1 MLYLGV
7 HASINGGI
15 IKAKEETEVVGG
27 NCMQI
32 FTGSP
37 QSLDLGKVYEL
48 NKSEKAEIKNAL
60 KNFPTY
66 IHSKYLLN
74 FGRPLIPKNKIFLK
88 RYIQELDL
96 AVELGMRGVVLHFG
110 VAVGEIPKEEAY
122 SNMIQSI
129 VHCVENANKK
139 AVPILETNS
148 CENNLFG
155 NTIDNI
161 AFIYHGLPKKIQ
173 ARVMFCID
181 TCHIFVCGYPIH
193 KPGGWKKYVQEFEK
207 KVGKNKIAVVHL
219 NDSSTPFGGRI
230 DKHADIGAGAI
241 FKNNP
246 GALREIVGWVSKNS
260 IPAILET
267 HGDFKPQLALVKKMA
282 GGGENFRSPLTLTNR
297 LRFVTP
303 HTLTN
308 RLRFVTLT
316 NRKRFVTPHDR
327 GHTPGGNPNQGMLA
341 LFAEF
346 RDYHKA
352 KGNVYQYRA
361 YENIIEKIAEMPKIK
376 SANDVKGKAGIGE
389 GARMKIAEYLK
400 TGAMHELEE
409 IRANKNVGALIELE
423 QIYGVG
429 PKVAADWAAKGYSS
443 VAQIKKAHDN
453 GSLQLT
459 KQQAIGI
466 KYFSDLVHP
475 IPRKE
480 AIKMFALFKR
490 KLAGLE
496 VELMGGFGMKNSAKK
511 EGKDIDIL
519 VVDAKMGEIIQLL
532 GDWIICEAELG
543 DKMGVFLMKFPG
555 YPRVVHV
562 DVKIATKEQKPFYT
576 LYFRSGDKFSRKIR
590 KIAKDAGYKLNQYGL
605 FKNGRRV
612 PREFKNEKEIIEFLG
627 VRKN

>member
-7 HASINGGI
+7 HASISGGI
-15 IKAKEETEVVGG
+15 IRAKEETSAIGG

-37 QSLDLGKVYEL
+37 QSLELGKVYEL
-48 NKSEKAEIKNAL
+48 SKLEKAKIKAAL
-60 KNFPTY
+60 QDFPTF

-74 FGRPLIPKNKIFLK
+74 FGRALIPKNKIFLK

-96 AVELGMRGVVLHFG
+96 SVELGMHGVVLHFG
-110 VAVGEIPKEEAY
+110 VAVGGMPKEEAY

-129 VHCVENANKK
+129 VHCVENADKK

-161 AFIYHGLPKKIQ
+161 AYIHHGLPKKIQ

-181 TCHIFVCGYPIH
+181 TCHVFVCGYPIH
-193 KPGGWKKYVQEFEK
+193 KPGGWKKYIQEFEK
-207 KVGKNKIAVVHL
+207 KVGKNKIAAVHL
-219 NDSSTPFGGRI
+219 NDSATPFGGRI

-241 FKNNP
+241 FKNNL
-246 GALREIVGWVSKNS
+246 GALREIIGWVSKNS

-267 HGDFKPQLALVKKMA
+267 HGDFKPQLSLVKKIT
-282 GGGENFRSPLTLTNR
+282 G
-297 LRFVTP
+297 
-303 HTLTN
+303 
-308 RLRFVTLT
+308 
-316 NRKRFVTPHDR
+316 
-327 GHTPGGNPNQGMLA
+327 GGNPNQGMIA
-341 LFAEF
+341 LFSEF

-352 KGNVYQYRA
+352 KGNIYQYRA
-361 YENIIEKIAEMPKIK
+361 YENIIEAISGIPKIK
-376 SANDVKGKAGIGE
+376 SADDVKGKTGIGE
-389 GARMKIAEYLK
+389 GALMKIAEYLK
-400 TGAMHELEE
+400 TGQMHELEE
-409 IRANKNVGALIELE
+409 IRANKNVAALLALE

-429 PKVAADWAAKGYSS
+429 PKIAADWAAKGYSS
-443 VAQIKKAHDN
+443 VAQIKKAHDD

-459 KQQAIGI
+459 KQQTIGI
-466 KYFSDLVHP
+466 KYFRDLAHP

-480 AIKMFALFKR
+480 AIKMFAIFKR

-496 VELMGGFGMKNSAKK
+496 VELMGSFGMKDPAKQ

-519 VVDAKMGEIIQLL
+519 VVDAKMGEIVQSL
-532 GDWIICEAELG
+532 GDWIVCEAELG
-543 DKMGVFLMKFPG
+543 EKMGVFLMKFPG

-576 LYFRSGDKFSRKIR
+576 LYFRSGEKFSRKIR
-590 KIAKDAGYKLNQYGL
+590 KIAKDSGYKLNQYGL
-605 FKNGRRV
+605 FKNGRLV
-612 PREFKNEKEIIEFLG
+612 FKKFRDEAEIVEFLA
-627 VRKN
+627 

>member
-7 HASINGGI
+7 HASINHGI
-15 IKAKEETEVVGG
+15 IRAKEETAAIGG

-37 QSLDLGKVYEL
+37 QSLELGKVYDL
-48 NKSEKAEIKNAL
+48 TKSEKLEIKVAL
-60 KNFPTY
+60 QNFPTY

-88 RYIQELDL
+88 RYIQELNL

-110 VAVGEIPKEEAY
+110 IVVGGMAKEEAY
-122 SNMIQSI
+122 ANMIRSI
-129 VHCVENANKK
+129 IHCVENADKK

-161 AFIYHGLPKKIQ
+161 AYIYHELPKKIQ

-193 KPGGWKKYVQEFEK
+193 KPGGWVKYIKEFEK
-207 KVGKNKIAVVHL
+207 KVGKNKIAAVHL
-219 NDSSTPFGGRI
+219 NDSATPFGGRI

-246 GALREIVGWVSKNS
+246 GALREIVGWCAKKS

-282 GGGENFRSPLTLTNR
+282 GGAT
-297 LRFVTP
+297 
-303 HTLTN
+303 
-308 RLRFVTLT
+308 
-316 NRKRFVTPHDR
+316 
-327 GHTPGGNPNQGMLA
+327 PNQGMIA
-341 LFAEF
+341 LFTEF

-361 YENIIEKIAEMPKIK
+361 YENIIEAISGSPKIK
-376 SANDVKGKAGIGE
+376 SANDVKGKPGIGE
-389 GARMKIAEYLK
+389 GALMKIAEYLK
-400 TGAMHELEE
+400 TGRMHELEE
-409 IRANKNVGALIELE
+409 IRANKKVGALLALE
-423 QIYGVG
+423 KIYGVG
-429 PKVAADWAAKGYSS
+429 PKIAADWAAKGYSS
-443 VAQIKKAHDN
+443 VAEIKKAHQE
-453 GSLQLT
+453 GSLELT

-466 KYFSDLVHP
+466 KYFRDLAHP

-480 AIKMFALFKR
+480 AIKIFAQFKR

-496 VELMGGFGMKNSAKK
+496 VELMGSFGMKDPTKQ
-511 EGKDIDIL
+511 EGKDLDIL
-519 VVDAKMGEIIQLL
+519 VVDAKMEEIVQSL
-532 GDWIICEAELG
+532 GDWIVCEAELG
-543 DKMGVFLMKFPG
+543 KKMGVFLIKFPG

-576 LYFRSGDKFSRKIR
+576 LYFRSGEKFSRKIR

-605 FKNGRRV
+605 FKNGRQISRK
-612 PREFKNEKEIIEFLG
+612 FKNEAEIVEFLG
-627 VRKN
+627 RARLTKTY

>member
-7 HASINGGI
+7 HASISHGI
-15 IKAKEETEVVGG
+15 LRAKEDTAAIGG

-37 QSLDLGKVYEL
+37 QSLELGKVYDL
-48 NKSEKAEIKNAL
+48 PKLEKETIKAAL
-60 KNFPTY
+60 QDFPTF

-96 AVELGMRGVVLHFG
+96 SVELGMRGVVLHFG
-110 VAVGEIPKEEAY
+110 VAVGGMAKEEAY
-122 SNMIQSI
+122 ANMIASI
-129 VHCVENANKK
+129 VHCVENADKK

-181 TCHIFVCGYPIH
+181 TCHIFVCGYPIQE
-193 KPGGWKKYVQEFEK
+193 PGGWEKYIKEFEK
-207 KVGKNKIAVVHL
+207 KVGKNKIAAVHL
-219 NDSSTPFGGRI
+219 NDSATPFGGRI

-241 FKNNP
+241 FKNNL
-246 GALREIVGWVSKNS
+246 GALREIVEWCSKNS

-267 HGDFKPQLALVKKMA
+267 HGDFKPQLEIVKKMA
-282 GGGENFRSPLTLTNR
+282 GGGGNFRSPLTLTNHK
-297 LRFVTP
+297 RFVTP
-303 HTLTN
+303 L
-308 RLRFVTLT
+308 TLT
-316 NRKRFVTPHDR
+316 NRKQFVTP
-327 GHTPGGNPNQGMLA
+327 GANPNQGIIA
-341 LFAEF
+341 LFSEF

-361 YENIIEKIAEMPKIK
+361 YENIIEAISGLPKIK
-376 SANDVKGKAGIGE
+376 SADDVKGKAGIGE

-400 TGAMHELEE
+400 TGTMHELEE
-409 IRANKNVGALIELE
+409 IRGNKKVGALLALE
-423 QIYGVG
+423 RIYGVG

-443 VAQIKKAHDN
+443 VTEIKKAHQE

-459 KQQAIGI
+459 KQQEIGI
-466 KYFSDLVHP
+466 KYFRDLAQP

-480 AIKMFALFKR
+480 AIKMFAQFKR
-490 KLAGLE
+490 KLPGLE
-496 VELMGGFGMKNSAKK
+496 VELMGSFGMKDSAKQ
-511 EGKDIDIL
+511 EGKDLDIL
-519 VVDAKMGEIIQLL
+519 VVDAEMEEIVQSL
-532 GDWIICEAELG
+532 GDWIVCEAELG
-543 DKMGVFLMKFPG
+543 EKMGVFLMRFPG
-555 YPRVVHV
+555 YARVVHV

-576 LYFRSGDKFSRKIR
+576 LYFRSGEKFSRKIR
-590 KIAKDAGYKLNQYGL
+590 KIAKDKGYKLNQYGL

-612 PREFKNEKEIIEFLG
+612 PQKFRDEGEIVEFL
-627 VRKN
+627 V

>member
-7 HASINGGI
+7 HASISGGI
-15 IKAKEETEVVGG
+15 IRAKEETAAIGG

-37 QSLDLGKVYEL
+37 QSLELGKVYEL
-48 NKSEKAEIKNAL
+48 SKSEIGSIKDAL
-60 KNFPTY
+60 QDFPTF

-74 FGRPLIPKNKIFLK
+74 FGRALIPKNKIFLK

-110 VAVGEIPKEEAY
+110 VAVGGMPKEEAY
-122 SNMIQSI
+122 ANMIASI
-129 VHCVENANKK
+129 AHCVENADKK

-161 AFIYHGLPKKIQ
+161 AYIYHGLSKKIQ

-193 KPGGWKKYVQEFEK
+193 KPGGWGKYIKEFEK
-207 KVGKNKIAVVHL
+207 KVGKNKIAAVHL
-219 NDSSTPFGGRI
+219 NDSATPFGGRI

-241 FKNNP
+241 FKNNL
-246 GALREIVGWVSKNS
+246 GALREIVGWCTKKS

-297 LRFVTP
+297 
-303 HTLTN
+303 
-308 RLRFVTLT
+308 
-316 NRKRFVTPHDR
+316 KRFVTPHDR
-327 GHTPGGNPNQGMLA
+327 GHTPGANPNQGMIV
-341 LFAEF
+341 LFTEF

-352 KGNVYQYRA
+352 KGNIYQYRA
-361 YENIIEKIAEMPKIK
+361 YENIIEAIAGIPKIK
-376 SANDVKGKAGIGE
+376 SADDVKGKAGIGE
-389 GARMKIAEYLK
+389 GALMKIAEYLK
-400 TGAMHELEE
+400 TGRMHELEE
-409 IRANKNVGALIELE
+409 IRGNKNVGALLALE

-429 PKVAADWAAKGYSS
+429 PKIAADWAAKGYSS
-443 VAQIKKAHDN
+443 VAEIKKAHN
-453 GSLQLT
+453 EGSLQLT

-466 KYFSDLVHP
+466 KYFRDLAHP

-480 AIKMFALFKR
+480 AIKIFAIFKK
-490 KLAGLE
+490 KLRGVE
-496 VELMGGFGMKNSAKK
+496 VELMGSFGMKDPAKQ

-519 VVDAKMGEIIQLL
+519 VVDAKMEEIVQSL
-532 GDWIICEAELG
+532 GDWIVCEAELG
-543 DKMGVFLMKFPG
+543 EKMGVFLMKFPG

-576 LYFRSGDKFSRKIR
+576 LYFRSGEKFSRKIR
-590 KIAKDAGYKLNQYGL
+590 KIAKDRGYKLNQYGL
-605 FKNGRRV
+605 FKNGRRIA
-612 PREFKNEKEIIEFLG
+612 RKFKDETEIVEFLG
-627 VRKN
+627 LEYKFPL

>member
-7 HASINGGI
+7 HASISNGI
-15 IKAKEETEVVGG
+15 LRAKEETAAIGG

-37 QSLDLGKVYEL
+37 QSLELGKVYNL
-48 NKSEKAEIKNAL
+48 PKVEKASIKAAL
-60 KNFPTY
+60 KDFPTY

-96 AVELGMRGVVLHFG
+96 SVELGMRGVVLHFG
-110 VAVGEIPKEEAY
+110 VAVGGMAKEEAY
-122 SNMIQSI
+122 ANMISSI
-129 VHCVENANKK
+129 AHCVENADKNS
-139 AVPILETNS
+139 VPILETNS

-161 AFIYHGLPKKIQ
+161 AYIYHGLPKKIQ
-173 ARVMFCID
+173 KRVMFCID

-193 KPGGWKKYVQEFEK
+193 KPGGWEKYIKEFEK

-219 NDSSTPFGGRI
+219 NDSATPLGGRI
-230 DKHADIGAGAI
+230 DKHADIGAGYI

-246 GALREIVGWVSKNS
+246 GALREIVGWVFKNS

-267 HGDFKPQLALVKKMA
+267 HGDFKPQLTLVKKMA
-282 GGGENFRSPLTLTNR
+282 GGGENFSSPL
-297 LRFVTP
+297 
-303 HTLTN
+303 
-308 RLRFVTLT
+308 TLT

-327 GHTPGGNPNQGMLA
+327 GHTPGENPNQGMIA
-341 LFAEF
+341 LFTEF

-361 YENIIEKIAEMPKIK
+361 YENIIEVISRLPKIK
-376 SANDVKGKAGIGE
+376 SADDVKNKPGIGK
-389 GARMKIAEYLK
+389 GARIKIAEYLK
-400 TGAMHELEE
+400 TGTMHELEE
-409 IRANKNVGALIELE
+409 IRANKKVGALLALE
-423 QIYGVG
+423 KIYGVG
-429 PKVAADWAAKGYSS
+429 PKIAADWAAKGYSS
-443 VAQIKKAHDN
+443 VAQIKKAHKN

-466 KYFSDLVHP
+466 KYFRDLARP

-480 AIKMFALFKR
+480 AIKIFAQFKHR
-490 KLAGLE
+490 LSRME
-496 VELMGGFGMKNSAKK
+496 VELMGSFGMKDPAKQ
-511 EGKDIDIL
+511 EGKDLDIL
-519 VVDAKMGEIIQLL
+519 VVNAKMGEIVQLL
-532 GDWIICEAELG
+532 GDWIVCEVELG
-543 DKMGVFLMKFPG
+543 EKMGVFLMKFPG

-576 LYFRSGDKFSRKIR
+576 LYFRSGEKFSRKIR
-590 KIAKDAGYKLNQYGL
+590 KIAKDRGYKLNQYGL

-612 PREFKNEKEIIEFLG
+612 PRKFKNESEIVEFLTLQD
-627 VRKN
+627 RIMLF

>member
-15 IKAKEETEVVGG
+15 IKAKEETTAIGG

-37 QSLDLGKVYEL
+37 QSLELGKVYEL
-48 NKSEKAEIKNAL
+48 DKSEKAEIKTAL
-60 KNFPTY
+60 QNFPTY

-74 FGRPLIPKNKIFLK
+74 FGRALIPKNKIFLK

-96 AVELGMRGVVLHFG
+96 AVELGIHGVVLHFG
-110 VAVGEIPKEEAY
+110 VAVGGMPKEEAY
-122 SNMIQSI
+122 ENMIRS
-129 VHCVENANKK
+129 VVYCVENSDKK
-139 AVPILETNS
+139 AIPILETNS

-161 AFIYHGLPKKIQ
+161 AYIYHKLPKKIQ
-173 ARVMFCID
+173 ERVFFCID

-193 KPGGWKKYVQEFEK
+193 EVGGWKKYISEFEK
-207 KVGKNKIAVVHL
+207 KVGKNKIALVHL
-219 NDSSTPFGGRI
+219 NDSATPFGGRI
-230 DKHADIGAGAI
+230 DKHAYIGKGFI
-241 FKNNP
+241 FKNNME
-246 GALREIVGWVSKNS
+246 ALKEIVSWCTKKS

-267 HGDFKPQLALVKKMA
+267 HGDFKPQLALVKKMS
-282 GGGENFRSPLTLTNR
+282 GGGS
-297 LRFVTP
+297 TP
-303 HTLTN
+303 NH
-308 RLRFVTLT
+308 
-316 NRKRFVTPHDR
+316 K
-327 GHTPGGNPNQGMLA
+327 MIA
-341 LFAEF
+341 LFSEF

-361 YENIIEKIAEMPKIK
+361 YENIIEAIDGMPKIK
-376 SANDVKGKAGIGE
+376 SVDDVSNIPGIGE

-400 TGAMHELEE
+400 TGKMHELEE
-409 IRANKNVGALIELE
+409 IRGNKKVEALLALE

-443 VAQIKKAHDN
+443 VAQIKKAHKN

-466 KYFSDLVHP
+466 KYFHDLAFP

-480 AIKMFALFKR
+480 AIKIFAQLKR
-490 KLAGLE
+490 KLLGME
-496 VELMGGFGMKNSAKK
+496 VELMGSFGMKDPSKK

-519 VVDAKMGEIIQLL
+519 VVDGKMEEIVQSL
-532 GDWIICEAELG
+532 GDWIVCEAELG
-543 DKMGVFLMKFPG
+543 EKMGVFLMRFPG
-555 YPRVVHV
+555 YPYIVHV

-576 LYFRSGDKFSRKIR
+576 LYFRSGEKFSRKIR
-590 KIAKDAGYKLNQYGL
+590 KIAKDAGYKLNQYGI

-612 PREFKNEKEIIEFLG
+612 PKKFMNEAEIVKFLSLKN
-627 VRKN
+627 

>member
-7 HASINGGI
+7 HASISGGI
-15 IKAKEETEVVGG
+15 IRAKEETAAIGG

-48 NKSEKAEIKNAL
+48 GKSEKAEIKSAL
-60 KNFPTY
+60 QDFPTY

-96 AVELGMRGVVLHFG
+96 SVELGMRGVVLHFG
-110 VAVGEIPKEEAY
+110 VAVGGMAKEEAY
-122 SNMIQSI
+122 SNMIKSI
-129 VHCVENANKK
+129 VHCVENADKK

-161 AFIYHGLPKKIQ
+161 AYIYHELPKKIQ

-193 KPGGWKKYVQEFEK
+193 KPGGWEKYIREFEK
-207 KVGKNKIAVVHL
+207 KVGKNKIVVVHL
-219 NDSSTPFGGRI
+219 NDSATPFGGRI

-241 FKNNP
+241 FKNNL
-246 GALREIVGWVSKNS
+246 GALREIVGWCTKNS

-282 GGGENFRSPLTLTNR
+282 GGGENFRSTL
-297 LRFVTP
+297 P
-303 HTLTN
+303 
-308 RLRFVTLT
+308 
-316 NRKRFVTPHDR
+316 
-327 GHTPGGNPNQGMLA
+327 PNQGMIA

-352 KGNVYQYRA
+352 KGNIYQYRA
-361 YENIIEKIAEMPKIK
+361 YENIIEAIAGSPKIK
-376 SANDVKGKAGIGE
+376 SADDVKGKAGIGE
-389 GARMKIAEYLK
+389 GALMKIAEYLK
-400 TGAMHELEE
+400 TGTMHELEE
-409 IRANKNVGALIELE
+409 IRGNKNVGALLALE

-429 PKVAADWAAKGYSS
+429 PKIAADWAAKGYSS
-443 VAQIKKAHDN
+443 VAEIKKAHDD

-466 KYFSDLVHP
+466 KYFRDLAHP

-480 AIKMFALFKR
+480 AMKIFAQFKR

-496 VELMGGFGMKNSAKK
+496 VELMGSFGMKDPAKQ
-511 EGKDIDIL
+511 EGKDLDIL
-519 VVDAKMGEIIQLL
+519 VVDAKMGEIVQSL

-543 DKMGVFLMKFPG
+543 EKMGVFLMKFPG

-576 LYFRSGDKFSRKIR
+576 LYFRSGEKFSRKIR

-612 PREFKNEKEIIEFLG
+612 SRKFRDEAEIVEFLG
-627 VRKN
+627 LEYKFPL

>member
-15 IKAKEETEVVGG
+15 IKAKEETEVIGG

-37 QSLDLGKVYEL
+37 QSLELGKVYEL
-48 NKSEKAEIKNAL
+48 DKSEMAKIKIAL
-60 KNFPTY
+60 QNFPTY

-74 FGRPLIPKNKIFLK
+74 FGRALIPKNKIFLK

-96 AVELGMRGVVLHFG
+96 AVKLGIKGVVLHFG
-110 VAVGEIPKEEAY
+110 VAVGGMPKEEAY
-122 SNMIQSI
+122 DNMVRSI
-129 VHCVENANKK
+129 IYCVENSDKK

-161 AFIYHGLPKKIQ
+161 AYIYHKLPKKIQ
-173 ARVMFCID
+173 ARVFFCID

-193 KPGGWKKYVQEFEK
+193 DAGGWKKYISEFEK
-207 KVGKNKIAVVHL
+207 KVGKNKIAAVHL
-219 NDSSTPFGGRI
+219 NDSATPFGGRI
-230 DKHADIGAGAI
+230 DKHADIEKGYI
-241 FKNNP
+241 FKNNME
-246 GALREIVGWVSKNS
+246 ALRKIVEWCSKKS

-282 GGGENFRSPLTLTNR
+282 GGGA
-297 LRFVTP
+297 
-303 HTLTN
+303 
-308 RLRFVTLT
+308 
-316 NRKRFVTPHDR
+316 
-327 GHTPGGNPNQGMLA
+327 GPNKKMIA
-341 LFAEF
+341 LFSEF

-352 KGNVYQYRA
+352 KGNVFQYRA
-361 YENIIEKIAEMPKIK
+361 YENIIEAIAGMPKIK
-376 SANDVKGKAGIGE
+376 SVDDLSDIPGIGE

-400 TGAMHELEE
+400 KGTMHELEE
-409 IRANKNVGALIELE
+409 IRGNKKVGALLALE

-429 PKVAADWAAKGYSS
+429 PKVAADWEAKGYSS
-443 VAQIKKAHDN
+443 VAQIKKAHKD

-466 KYFSDLVHP
+466 KYFKDLEHP

-480 AIKMFALFKR
+480 AIKMFAIFKK
-490 KLAGLE
+490 KLKGMEA
-496 VELMGGFGMKNSAKK
+496 ELMGGFGMNDPAKK

-519 VVDAKMGEIIQLL
+519 VVEAKMEEIVKSL
-532 GDWIICEAELG
+532 GNLIVCEVELG
-543 DKMGVFLMKFPG
+543 EKMGVFLMKFPG
-555 YPRVVHV
+555 YPHVVHV
-562 DVKIATKEQKPFYT
+562 DVKIATKKQKPFYT
-576 LYFRSGDKFSRKIR
+576 LYFRSGEKFSRKIR
-590 KIAKDAGYKLNQYGL
+590 KIAKDAGYKLNQYGI

-612 PREFKNEKEIIEFLG
+612 SQKFKNEAEIVEFLG
-627 VRKN
+627 MKYYL

>member
-7 HASINGGI
+7 HASISGGI
-15 IKAKEETEVVGG
+15 IRAKEETAAIGG

-37 QSLDLGKVYEL
+37 QSLELGKVYEL
-48 NKSEKAEIKNAL
+48 SKSEKSTIKAAL
-60 KNFPTY
+60 QDFPTY

-74 FGRPLIPKNKIFLK
+74 FGRALIPKNKIFLK

-96 AVELGMRGVVLHFG
+96 AVELGIRGVVLHFG
-110 VAVGEIPKEEAY
+110 VAVGGMAKEEAY
-122 SNMIQSI
+122 SNMIKSI
-129 VHCVENANKK
+129 VHCVENADKN

-161 AFIYHGLPKKIQ
+161 AYIYHGLPKKIQ

-193 KPGGWKKYVQEFEK
+193 EPGGWKKYIQEFEK
-207 KVGKNKIAVVHL
+207 KVGKNKIAAVHL
-219 NDSSTPFGGRI
+219 NDSATPFGGRI

-241 FKNNP
+241 FKNNL
-246 GALREIVGWVSKNS
+246 GALREIVGWCAKNT

-297 LRFVTP
+297 
-303 HTLTN
+303 
-308 RLRFVTLT
+308 
-316 NRKRFVTPHDR
+316 KRFVTPHDR
-327 GHTPGGNPNQGMLA
+327 GHTPGGNLNQGMIA

-352 KGNVYQYRA
+352 KGNIYQYRA
-361 YENIIEKIAEMPKIK
+361 YENIIEAIAGIPKIK
-376 SANDVKGKAGIGE
+376 SADDVKGKPGIGE
-389 GARMKIAEYLK
+389 GALMKIAEYLK
-400 TGAMHELEE
+400 TGRMHELEE
-409 IRANKNVGALIELE
+409 IRGNKNVGALLALE

-443 VAQIKKAHDN
+443 VSQIKKAHQE

-466 KYFSDLVHP
+466 KYFHDLAHP

-480 AIKMFALFKR
+480 AIKIFAQFKR
-490 KLAGLE
+490 RLAGLE
-496 VELMGGFGMKNSAKK
+496 VELMGSFGMNDPAKQ

-519 VVDAKMGEIIQLL
+519 VVDAKMEEIVQSL
-532 GDWIICEAELG
+532 GDWIVCEAELG
-543 DKMGVFLMKFPG
+543 EKMGVFLMKFPG
-555 YPRVVHV
+555 YPRAVHV
-562 DVKIATKEQKPFYT
+562 DVKIANKEQKPFYT
-576 LYFRSGDKFSRKIR
+576 LYFRSGEKFSRKIR

-612 PREFKNEKEIIEFLG
+612 PRKFRDEVEIVEFLDL
-627 VRKN
+627 KN

>member
-7 HASINGGI
+7 HASISGGI
-15 IKAKEETEVVGG
+15 IRAKEETSAIGG

-37 QSLDLGKVYEL
+37 QSLELGKVYEL
-48 NKSEKAEIKNAL
+48 SKLEKAKIKAAL
-60 KNFPTY
+60 QNFPTY

-74 FGRPLIPKNKIFLK
+74 FGRALIPKNKIFLK

-110 VAVGEIPKEEAY
+110 VAVGGMPKEEAY
-122 SNMIQSI
+122 SNMIKSI
-129 VHCVENANKK
+129 VHCVDKADKK

-193 KPGGWKKYVQEFEK
+193 KPGGWEKYIKEFEK
-207 KVGKNKIAVVHL
+207 KVGKNKIAAVHL
-219 NDSSTPFGGRI
+219 NDSATPFCGRI

-241 FKNNP
+241 FKNNL

-267 HGDFKPQLALVKKMA
+267 HGDFKPQLGLVKKMA
-282 GGGENFRSPLTLTNR
+282 GGA
-297 LRFVTP
+297 
-303 HTLTN
+303 
-308 RLRFVTLT
+308 
-316 NRKRFVTPHDR
+316 
-327 GHTPGGNPNQGMLA
+327 NPNQGMIE
-341 LFAEF
+341 LFTEF

-361 YENIIEKIAEMPKIK
+361 YENIIEAIAGSPKIK
-376 SANDVKGKAGIGE
+376 SADDVKGKAGIGE
-389 GARMKIAEYLK
+389 GALMKIADYLK
-400 TGAMHELEE
+400 TGRMHELEE
-409 IRANKNVGALIELE
+409 IRANKNVGALLALE
-423 QIYGVG
+423 KIYGVG
-429 PKVAADWAAKGYSS
+429 PKIAADWAAKGYST
-443 VAQIKKAHDN
+443 VAQIKKAHED

-466 KYFSDLVHP
+466 KYFRDLARP
-475 IPRKE
+475 IPRKD
-480 AIKMFALFKR
+480 AIKIFAQFKH
-490 KLAGLE
+490 KLAGME
-496 VELMGGFGMKNSAKK
+496 VELMGSFGMKDPAKK

-519 VVDAKMGEIIQLL
+519 VVDAKMGEIVQSL
-532 GDWIICEAELG
+532 GDWIVCEAELG
-543 DKMGVFLMKFPG
+543 EKMGVFLMKFPG

-576 LYFRSGDKFSRKIR
+576 LYFRSGEKFSRKIR

-612 PREFKNEKEIIEFLG
+612 SRKFKDEAEIVEFLG
-627 VRKN
+627 RARLTKTY

>member
-7 HASINGGI
+7 HASISGGI
-15 IKAKEETEVVGG
+15 IRAKEETAAIGG

-32 FTGSP
+32 FMGSP
-37 QSLDLGKVYEL
+37 QSLELGKVYEL
-48 NKSEKAEIKNAL
+48 SKLEKAKIKAAL
-60 KNFPTY
+60 QDFPTY

-74 FGRPLIPKNKIFLK
+74 FGRALIPKNKIFLK

-96 AVELGMRGVVLHFG
+96 SVELGMHGVVLHFG
-110 VAVGEIPKEEAY
+110 VAVGGMPKEEAY
-122 SNMIQSI
+122 SNMIKSI
-129 VHCVENANKK
+129 VHCVENADKK

-181 TCHIFVCGYPIH
+181 TCHIFVCGYLIH
-193 KPGGWKKYVQEFEK
+193 KPGGWEKYIREFEK

-219 NDSSTPFGGRI
+219 NDSATPFGGRI
-230 DKHADIGAGAI
+230 DKHADIGAGYI
-241 FKNNP
+241 FKNNL
-246 GALREIVGWVSKNS
+246 GALREIVGWCTKNS

-267 HGDFKPQLALVKKMA
+267 HGDFKPQLEIVKKMA

-297 LRFVTP
+297 
-303 HTLTN
+303 
-308 RLRFVTLT
+308 
-316 NRKRFVTPHDR
+316 KRFVTPHDR
-327 GHTPGGNPNQGMLA
+327 GHTPEAAPNQGMID
-341 LFAEF
+341 LFTEF

-352 KGNVYQYRA
+352 KGNIYQYRA
-361 YENIIEKIAEMPKIK
+361 YENIIEAIAGSPKIK
-376 SANDVKGKAGIGE
+376 SANDVKGKPGIGE
-389 GARMKIAEYLK
+389 GALMKIAEYLK
-400 TGAMHELEE
+400 TGRMHELEE
-409 IRANKNVGALIELE
+409 IRANKNVGALLALE
-423 QIYGVG
+423 KIYGVG
-429 PKVAADWAAKGYSS
+429 PKIAADWAAKGYST
-443 VAQIKKAHDN
+443 VAQIKKAHED

-466 KYFSDLVHP
+466 KYFRDLAYP
-475 IPRKE
+475 SPRKE
-480 AIKMFALFKR
+480 AIKIFAQFKR

-496 VELMGGFGMKNSAKK
+496 VELMGSFGMKDPAKQ
-511 EGKDIDIL
+511 EGKDLDIL
-519 VVDAKMGEIIQLL
+519 VVDAKMGEIVQSL
-532 GDWIICEAELG
+532 GDWIVCEAELG
-543 DKMGVFLMKFPG
+543 EKMGVFLMKFPG

-576 LYFRSGDKFSRKIR
+576 LYFRSGEKFSRKIR

-612 PREFKNEKEIIEFLG
+612 PRKFRDEGEIVEFLAAEPSLL
-627 VRKN
+627 RPTKI

>member
-7 HASINGGI
+7 HASISGGI
-15 IKAKEETEVVGG
+15 IRAKEETAAIGG

-37 QSLDLGKVYEL
+37 QSLELGKVYEL
-48 NKSEKAEIKNAL
+48 SKSEKMSIKAAL
-60 KNFPTY
+60 QDFPTF

-74 FGRPLIPKNKIFLK
+74 FGRALIPKNKIFLK

-110 VAVGEIPKEEAY
+110 VAVGGMPKEEAY
-122 SNMIQSI
+122 ANMIASI
-129 VHCVENANKK
+129 AHCVENADKK

-161 AFIYHGLPKKIQ
+161 AYIYHGLPKKIQ

-193 KPGGWKKYVQEFEK
+193 KPGGWEKYIKEFEK
-207 KVGKNKIAVVHL
+207 KVGKNKIATVHL
-219 NDSSTPFGGRI
+219 NDSATPFGGRI

-241 FKNNP
+241 FKNNL
-246 GALREIVGWVSKNS
+246 GALREIVGWCAKKS

-267 HGDFKPQLALVKKMA
+267 HGDFKPQLAMVKKMA
-282 GGGENFRSPLTLTNR
+282 GGGGNFRSPLT
-297 LRFVTP
+297 
-303 HTLTN
+303 
-308 RLRFVTLT
+308 
-316 NRKRFVTPHDR
+316 PHDR
-327 GHTPGGNPNQGMLA
+327 GCTPGANPNQGMIV
-341 LFAEF
+341 LFTEF

-352 KGNVYQYRA
+352 KGNIYQYRA
-361 YENIIEKIAEMPKIK
+361 YENIIEAIAGIPKIK
-376 SANDVKGKAGIGE
+376 SADDVKGKAGIGE
-389 GARMKIAEYLK
+389 GALMKIAEYLK
-400 TGAMHELEE
+400 TGRMHELEE
-409 IRANKNVGALIELE
+409 IRGNKNVGALLALE

-429 PKVAADWAAKGYSS
+429 PKIAADWAAKGYSS
-443 VAQIKKAHDN
+443 VAEIKKAHDD

-466 KYFSDLVHP
+466 KYFRDLAHP

-480 AIKMFALFKR
+480 AIKIFAIFKK
-490 KLAGLE
+490 KLRGVE
-496 VELMGGFGMKNSAKK
+496 VELMGSFGMKDPAKQ

-519 VVDAKMGEIIQLL
+519 VVDAKMEEIVQSL
-532 GDWIICEAELG
+532 GDWIVCEVELG
-543 DKMGVFLMKFPG
+543 EKMGVFLMKFPG

-576 LYFRSGDKFSRKIR
+576 LYFRSGEKFSRKIR
-590 KIAKDAGYKLNQYGL
+590 KIAKDQGYKLNQYGL

-612 PREFKNEKEIIEFLG
+612 PRKFRDEGEIVEFLG
-627 VRKN
+627 LEYKIPL

>member
-7 HASINGGI
+7 HASISGGI
-15 IKAKEETEVVGG
+15 IRAKEETSAIGG

-37 QSLDLGKVYEL
+37 QSLELGKVYEL
-48 NKSEKAEIKNAL
+48 PKSEKAKIKAAL
-60 KNFPTY
+60 LDFPTY

-74 FGRPLIPKNKIFLK
+74 FGRALIPKNKIFLK

-110 VAVGEIPKEEAY
+110 VAVGGMPKEEAY
-122 SNMIQSI
+122 SNMIRSI
-129 VHCVENANKK
+129 AHCVDKADKK

-193 KPGGWKKYVQEFEK
+193 KPGGWGKYIKEFEK

-230 DKHADIGAGAI
+230 DKHADIGAGGI
-241 FKNNP
+241 FKNNL
-246 GALREIVGWVSKNS
+246 GALREIVGWCSKNS

-267 HGDFKPQLALVKKMA
+267 HGDFKPQLGLVKKMA
-282 GGGENFRSPLTLTNR
+282 GGAT
-297 LRFVTP
+297 
-303 HTLTN
+303 
-308 RLRFVTLT
+308 
-316 NRKRFVTPHDR
+316 
-327 GHTPGGNPNQGMLA
+327 PNQGMIA
-341 LFAEF
+341 LFTEF

-361 YENIIEKIAEMPKIK
+361 YENIIEAITGSPKIK
-376 SANDVKGKAGIGE
+376 SADDVKGKAGIGE
-389 GARMKIAEYLK
+389 GALMKIAEYLK
-400 TGAMHELEE
+400 TGRMHELEE
-409 IRANKNVGALIELE
+409 IRANKNVAALLALE
-423 QIYGVG
+423 KIYGVG

-443 VAQIKKAHDN
+443 VAEIKKAHED

-466 KYFSDLVHP
+466 KYFRDLAHP

-480 AIKMFALFKR
+480 AIKMFAIFKR
-490 KLAGLE
+490 KLPGLE
-496 VELMGGFGMKNSAKK
+496 VELMGSFGMKDPAKQD
-511 EGKDIDIL
+511 GKDLDIL
-519 VVDAKMGEIIQLL
+519 VVDAKMGEIVQSL
-532 GDWIICEAELG
+532 GDWIVCEAELG
-543 DKMGVFLMKFPG
+543 EKMGVFLMKFPG

-576 LYFRSGDKFSRKIR
+576 LYFRSGEKFSRKIR

-612 PREFKNEKEIIEFLG
+612 PRKFRDEAEIVEFLAAEPS
-627 VRKN
+627 RLRPTKI

>member
-7 HASINGGI
+7 HASISNGI
-15 IKAKEETEVVGG
+15 LRAKEETAAIGG

-37 QSLDLGKVYEL
+37 QSLELGKVYDCP
-48 NKSEKAEIKNAL
+48 KVEKDAIKAGL
-60 KNFPTY
+60 KDFPTY

-88 RYIQELDL
+88 RYVQELDL
-96 AVELGMRGVVLHFG
+96 SVELGMRGVVLHFG
-110 VAVGEIPKEEAY
+110 VAVGGMSKEEAY
-122 SNMIQSI
+122 SNMISSI
-129 VHCVENANKK
+129 AHCVENADKK

-161 AFIYHGLPKKIQ
+161 AYIYHGLPKKIQ
-173 ARVMFCID
+173 KRVMFCID

-193 KPGGWKKYVQEFEK
+193 EQGGWAKYIREFEK

-219 NDSSTPFGGRI
+219 NDSATPLGGRI
-230 DKHADIGAGAI
+230 DKHADIGAGYI

-246 GALREIVGWVSKNS
+246 GALREIVGWVFKNS

-282 GGGENFRSPLTLTNR
+282 GGGGNFRSPLTLTNR
-297 LRFVTP
+297 KQFVTP
-303 HTLTN
+303 
-308 RLRFVTLT
+308 
-316 NRKRFVTPHDR
+316 
-327 GHTPGGNPNQGMLA
+327 GANPNQGMIA
-341 LFAEF
+341 LFTEF

-361 YENIIEKIAEMPKIK
+361 YENIIEAISGMPKIK
-376 SANDVKGKAGIGE
+376 SVDDVKDKPGIGE

-400 TGAMHELEE
+400 TGTMHELEE
-409 IRANKNVGALIELE
+409 IRGNKKVGALLQLE
-423 QIYGVG
+423 KIYGVG
-429 PKVAADWAAKGYSS
+429 PKVAADWVEKGYST
-443 VAQIKKAHDN
+443 VAEIKKAHKD

-466 KYFSDLVHP
+466 KYFHDLAHP

-480 AIKMFALFKR
+480 AIKIFNQFKR
-490 KLAGLE
+490 RLPNME
-496 VELMGGFGMKNSAKK
+496 VELMGGFGMKEPAKQ
-511 EGKDIDIL
+511 EGKDLDIL
-519 VVDAKMGEIIQLL
+519 VVDAKMGEIVQSL
-532 GDWIICEAELG
+532 GDWIVCDAELG
-543 DKMGVFLMKFPG
+543 EKMGVFLIKFPG

-562 DVKIATKEQKPFYT
+562 DVKIATKENKPFYT
-576 LYFRSGDKFSRKIR
+576 LYFRSGEKLSRKIR

-612 PREFKNEKEIIEFLG
+612 PRKFKNESEIVEFL
-627 VRKN
+627 NL

>member
-7 HASINGGI
+7 HASISGGI
-15 IKAKEETEVVGG
+15 IRAKEETAAIGG

-32 FTGSP
+32 FMGSP
-37 QSLDLGKVYEL
+37 QSLELGKVYEL
-48 NKSEKAEIKNAL
+48 SKLEKAKIKAAL
-60 KNFPTY
+60 QDFPTY

-74 FGRPLIPKNKIFLK
+74 FGRALIPKNKIFLK

-96 AVELGMRGVVLHFG
+96 SVELGMHGVVLHFG
-110 VAVGEIPKEEAY
+110 VAVGGMPKEEAY
-122 SNMIQSI
+122 SNMIKSI
-129 VHCVENANKK
+129 VHCVENADKK

-181 TCHIFVCGYPIH
+181 TCHIFVCGYLIH
-193 KPGGWKKYVQEFEK
+193 KPGGWEKYIREFEK

-219 NDSSTPFGGRI
+219 NDSATPFGGRI
-230 DKHADIGAGAI
+230 DKHADIGAGYI
-241 FKNNP
+241 FKNNL
-246 GALREIVGWVSKNS
+246 GALREIVGWCTKNS

-267 HGDFKPQLALVKKMA
+267 HGDFKPQLEIVKKMA

-297 LRFVTP
+297 
-303 HTLTN
+303 
-308 RLRFVTLT
+308 
-316 NRKRFVTPHDR
+316 KRFVTPHDR
-327 GHTPGGNPNQGMLA
+327 GHTPEAAPNQGMID
-341 LFAEF
+341 LFTEF

-352 KGNVYQYRA
+352 KGNIYQYRA
-361 YENIIEKIAEMPKIK
+361 YENIIEAIAGSPKIK
-376 SANDVKGKAGIGE
+376 SANDVKGKPGIGE
-389 GARMKIAEYLK
+389 GALMKIAEYLK
-400 TGAMHELEE
+400 TGRMHELEE
-409 IRANKNVGALIELE
+409 IRANKNVGALLALE
-423 QIYGVG
+423 KIYGVG
-429 PKVAADWAAKGYSS
+429 PKIAADWAAKGYST
-443 VAQIKKAHDN
+443 VAQIKKAHED

-466 KYFSDLVHP
+466 KYFRDLAYP

-480 AIKMFALFKR
+480 AIKIFAQFKR

-496 VELMGGFGMKNSAKK
+496 VELMGSFGMKDPAKQ
-511 EGKDIDIL
+511 EGKDLDIL
-519 VVDAKMGEIIQLL
+519 VVDAKMGEIVQSL
-532 GDWIICEAELG
+532 GDWIVCEAELG
-543 DKMGVFLMKFPG
+543 EKMGVFLMKFPG

-576 LYFRSGDKFSRKIR
+576 LYFRSGEKFSRKIR

-612 PREFKNEKEIIEFLG
+612 PRKFRDEGEIVEFLAAEPSLL
-627 VRKN
+627 RPTKI

>member
-7 HASINGGI
+7 HASISGGI
-15 IKAKEETEVVGG
+15 IRAKEETSAIGG

-37 QSLDLGKVYEL
+37 QSLELGKVYEL
-48 NKSEKAEIKNAL
+48 SKLEKAKIKAAL
-60 KNFPTY
+60 QNFPTY

-74 FGRPLIPKNKIFLK
+74 FGRALIPKNKIFLK

-110 VAVGEIPKEEAY
+110 VAVGGMPKEEAY
-122 SNMIQSI
+122 SNMIRSI
-129 VHCVENANKK
+129 AYCVENADKK

-193 KPGGWKKYVQEFEK
+193 EAGGWGKYIKEFEK

-219 NDSSTPFGGRI
+219 NDSATPFGGRI
-230 DKHADIGAGAI
+230 DKHADIGDGAI
-241 FKNNP
+241 FKNNL
-246 GALREIVGWVSKNS
+246 GALREIVGWCTKNS

-282 GGGENFRSPLTLTNR
+282 GGAT
-297 LRFVTP
+297 
-303 HTLTN
+303 
-308 RLRFVTLT
+308 
-316 NRKRFVTPHDR
+316 
-327 GHTPGGNPNQGMLA
+327 PNQGMIA
-341 LFAEF
+341 LFTEF

-361 YENIIEKIAEMPKIK
+361 YENIIEAITGSPKIK
-376 SANDVKGKAGIGE
+376 SADDVKGKAGIGE
-389 GARMKIAEYLK
+389 GALMKIAEYLK
-400 TGAMHELEE
+400 TGRMHELEE
-409 IRANKNVGALIELE
+409 IRANKNVGALLALE
-423 QIYGVG
+423 KIYGVG
-429 PKVAADWAAKGYSS
+429 PKIAADWAAKGYSS
-443 VAQIKKAHDN
+443 VAEIKKAHED

-466 KYFSDLVHP
+466 KYFRDLAHP
-475 IPRKE
+475 IPRKD
-480 AIKMFALFKR
+480 AIKIFAIFKR

-496 VELMGGFGMKNSAKK
+496 VELMGSFGMKDPAKQ

-519 VVDAKMGEIIQLL
+519 VVDAKMGEIVQSL
-532 GDWIICEAELG
+532 GDWIVCEAELG
-543 DKMGVFLMKFPG
+543 EKMGVFLMRFPG

-576 LYFRSGDKFSRKIR
+576 LYFRSGEKFSRKIR

-612 PREFKNEKEIIEFLG
+612 PRKFRDEAEIVEFLAAEPS
-627 VRKN
+627 RLRPTKI

>member
-7 HASINGGI
+7 HASISGGI
-15 IKAKEETEVVGG
+15 IRAKEETSAIGG

-37 QSLDLGKVYEL
+37 QSLELGKVYEL
-48 NKSEKAEIKNAL
+48 PKSEKAKIKAAL
-60 KNFPTY
+60 QNFPTY

-74 FGRPLIPKNKIFLK
+74 FGRALIPKNKIFLK

-110 VAVGEIPKEEAY
+110 VAVGGMPKEEAY

-129 VHCVENANKK
+129 AHCVENADKK

-193 KPGGWKKYVQEFEK
+193 KPGGWKKYIKEFEK

-219 NDSSTPFGGRI
+219 NDSATPFGGRI

-241 FKNNP
+241 FKNNL

-282 GGGENFRSPLTLTNR
+282 GGGGNFRS
-297 LRFVTP
+297 
-303 HTLTN
+303 
-308 RLRFVTLT
+308 
-316 NRKRFVTPHDR
+316 PHDR
-327 GHTPGGNPNQGMLA
+327 GHTPGANPNQGMIA

-352 KGNVYQYRA
+352 KGNIYQYRA
-361 YENIIEKIAEMPKIK
+361 YENIIEAIAGSPKIK
-376 SANDVKGKAGIGE
+376 SAGDVKGKAGIGE
-389 GARMKIAEYLK
+389 GALMKIAEYLK
-400 TGAMHELEE
+400 TGRMHELEE
-409 IRANKNVGALIELE
+409 IRANKNVGALLALE
-423 QIYGVG
+423 TIYGVG

-443 VAQIKKAHDN
+443 VAEIKKAHDD

-466 KYFSDLVHP
+466 KYFRDLAHP

-480 AIKMFALFKR
+480 AIKIFAQFKR
-490 KLAGLE
+490 KLPGME
-496 VELMGGFGMKNSAKK
+496 VELMGSFGMKDPAKQ
-511 EGKDIDIL
+511 EGKDLDIL
-519 VVDAKMGEIIQLL
+519 VVDGKMEEIVQSL
-532 GDWIICEAELG
+532 GDWIVCEAELG
-543 DKMGVFLMKFPG
+543 EKMGVFLMKFPG

-576 LYFRSGDKFSRKIR
+576 LYFRSGEKFSRKIR

-605 FKNGRRV
+605 FKNGRQISRKF
-612 PREFKNEKEIIEFLG
+612 RDEAEIVEFLAADPS
-627 VRKN
+627 

>member
-7 HASINGGI
+7 HASISGGI
-15 IKAKEETEVVGG
+15 IRAKEETAAIGG

-37 QSLDLGKVYEL
+37 QSLELGKVYEL
-48 NKSEKAEIKNAL
+48 SKLEKAKIKAAL
-60 KNFPTY
+60 QDFPTY

-74 FGRPLIPKNKIFLK
+74 FGRALIPKNKIFLK
-88 RYIQELDL
+88 RYTQELDL
-96 AVELGMRGVVLHFG
+96 AVELGMHGVVLHFG
-110 VAVGEIPKEEAY
+110 VAVGDMAKEEAY
-122 SNMIQSI
+122 ANMIKSI
-129 VHCVENANKK
+129 VHCVENADKK

-173 ARVMFCID
+173 GRVMFCID

-193 KPGGWKKYVQEFEK
+193 KPGGWKKYIQEFEK

-241 FKNNP
+241 FKNNL
-246 GALREIVGWVSKNS
+246 GALREIVGWCTKKS

-267 HGDFKPQLALVKKMA
+267 HGDFKPQLTLVKKMA
-282 GGGENFRSPLTLTNR
+282 GGGENFRSPL
-297 LRFVTP
+297 P
-303 HTLTN
+303 
-308 RLRFVTLT
+308 
-316 NRKRFVTPHDR
+316 PHDR
-327 GHTPGGNPNQGMLA
+327 GHTPGTNPNQGMIA

-352 KGNVYQYRA
+352 KGNIYQYRA
-361 YENIIEKIAEMPKIK
+361 YENIIEAIARSPKIK
-376 SANDVKGKAGIGE
+376 SADDVKGKAGIGE
-389 GARMKIAEYLK
+389 GALMKIAEYLK
-400 TGAMHELEE
+400 TGRMHELEE
-409 IRANKNVGALIELE
+409 IRANKKVGALLALE

-429 PKVAADWAAKGYSS
+429 PKVAADWAAKGYST
-443 VAQIKKAHDN
+443 VTQIKKAHED

-466 KYFSDLVHP
+466 KYFKDLAHP
-475 IPRKE
+475 IPRKD
-480 AIKMFALFKR
+480 AIKMFAIFKK
-490 KLAGLE
+490 KLRGME
-496 VELMGGFGMKNSAKK
+496 VELMGSFGMKDPAKQ
-511 EGKDIDIL
+511 EGKDLDIL
-519 VVDAKMGEIIQLL
+519 VVNAKMGEIVQSL
-532 GDWIICEAELG
+532 GDWIVCEAELG
-543 DKMGVFLMKFPG
+543 EKMGVFLMKFPG

-576 LYFRSGDKFSRKIR
+576 LYFRSGEKFSRKIR

-612 PREFKNEKEIIEFLG
+612 PKKFKNEAEIVEFLSM
-627 VRKN
+627 